1 MPGTTKE
8 IQGVIQWDGKGNYT
22 QNADVTLAGKTG
34 SGSVT
39 GTYTVDSNGR
49 FSRLYKGFVAAL
61 RQAFLN
67 QLCFPGDLKNLAQP
81 QAFAGWLRPFHRQ
94 DWLVYLKH
102 RWWLFKV
109 AAHRRLDRRN
119 LSGRDCCWAD

>member
-8 IQGVIQWDGKGNYT
+8 IQGVIPWDGKGNYT

-34 SGSVT
+34 WGSVT

-49 FSRLYKGFVAAL
+49 VSRLYKGFVAAL

-67 QLCFPGDLKNLAQP
+67 RQLCFRGDLKNLAQP
-81 QAFAGWLRPFHRQ
+81 QAFAAWLRPFHRQ
-94 DWLVYLKH
+94 DSTRLGGLSQAPL
-102 RWWLFKV
+102 RW
-109 AAHRRLDRRN
+109 
-119 LSGRDCCWAD
+119 

>member
-1 MPGTTKE
+1 MTGTTKE
-8 IQGVIQWDGKGNYT
+8 IQGVIPWNGKGNYT

-49 FSRLYKGFVAAL
+49 FSSLDKGFVAAL

-67 QLCFPGDLKNLAQP
+67 RQLCLLHREQQLCPSWENQSCTRTNL
-81 QAFAGWLRPFHRQ
+81 QAG
-94 DWLVYLKH
+94 DWLPLAV
-102 RWWLFKV
+102 
-109 AAHRRLDRRN
+109 
-119 LSGRDCCWAD
+119 SP

>member
-8 IQGVIQWDGKGNYT
+8 IQGVIPWNGKGNYT

-39 GTYTVDSNGR
+39 STYTVDSKGR

-61 RQAFLN
+61 RQASSS
-67 QLCFPGDLKNLAQP
+67 ASS
-81 QAFAGWLRPFHRQ
+81 A
-94 DWLVYLKH
+94 
-102 RWWLFKV
+102 
-109 AAHRRLDRRN
+109 
-119 LSGRDCCWAD
+119 SGET